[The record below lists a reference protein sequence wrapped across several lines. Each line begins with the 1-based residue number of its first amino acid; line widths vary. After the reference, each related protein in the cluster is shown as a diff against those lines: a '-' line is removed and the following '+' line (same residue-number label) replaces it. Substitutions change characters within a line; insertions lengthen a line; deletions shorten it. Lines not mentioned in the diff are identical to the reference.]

1 MQKMNMFLY
10 LLNFSKFIS
19 YHSLRSLE
27 VITNSLLGQEETTFH
42 AMRRGEITPLQP
54 MRGNGLFC
62 KLKLN
67 ICFLREKVWFI
78 KINYVIFVPEIISV
92 KSDVVY
98 KIN

>member
-1 MQKMNMFLY
+1 MGQHFL
-10 LLNFSKFIS
+10 L
-19 YHSLRSLE
+19 
-27 VITNSLLGQEETTFH
+27 V
-42 AMRRGEITPLQP
+42 MRRGEITPLQQ
-54 MRGNGLFC
+54 MKGNGLFY

-67 ICFLREKVWFI
+67 ICFLREKSLVY

>member
-1 MQKMNMFLY
+1 M
-10 LLNFSKFIS
+10 
-19 YHSLRSLE
+19 RSM
-27 VITNSLLGQEETTFH
+27 INY
-42 AMRRGEITPLQP
+42 I
-54 MRGNGLFC
+54 RGNGLFC

-67 ICFLREKVWFI
+67 ICFLREKSLVY

>member
-54 MRGNGLFC
+54 MRG
-62 KLKLN
+62 
-67 ICFLREKVWFI
+67 EWFI
-78 KINYVIFVPEIISV
+78 L
-92 KSDVVY
+92 
-98 KIN
+98 

>member
-1 MQKMNMFLY
+1 MFLY

-67 ICFLREKVWFI
+67 ICFLREKSLVY
-78 KINYVIFVPEIISV
+78 KINYVIFVPEIMIV

>member
-78 KINYVIFVPEIISV
+78 K
-92 KSDVVY
+92 
-98 KIN
+98 

>member
-1 MQKMNMFLY
+1 
-10 LLNFSKFIS
+10 
-19 YHSLRSLE
+19 
-27 VITNSLLGQEETTFH
+27 
-42 AMRRGEITPLQP
+42 
-54 MRGNGLFC
+54 MRGDGLFC

-67 ICFLREKVWFI
+67 ICFFEGKSLVY